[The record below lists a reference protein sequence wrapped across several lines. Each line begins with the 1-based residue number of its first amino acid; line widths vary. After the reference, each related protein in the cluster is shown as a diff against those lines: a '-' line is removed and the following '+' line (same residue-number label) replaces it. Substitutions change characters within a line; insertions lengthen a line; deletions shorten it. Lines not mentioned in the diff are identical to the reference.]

1 MTMPGFSADASMTWG
16 RTAFSRTIPGPS
28 GDPAGMLGPAGV
40 YVQSG
45 DTIYYCYKC
54 MSGSD
59 EPCCNPV
66 ARAPGGSSSST
77 GTTVLTYLSR

>member
-1 MTMPGFSADASMTWG
+1 MTMPGLTAEASMTPG
-16 RTAFSRTIPGPS
+16 RAAISRMFSEPGS
-28 GDPAGMLGPAGV
+28 DAAAMVGPAGI
-40 YVQSG
+40 YVQTG

-66 ARAPGGSSSST
+66 ARAPGGTSSST